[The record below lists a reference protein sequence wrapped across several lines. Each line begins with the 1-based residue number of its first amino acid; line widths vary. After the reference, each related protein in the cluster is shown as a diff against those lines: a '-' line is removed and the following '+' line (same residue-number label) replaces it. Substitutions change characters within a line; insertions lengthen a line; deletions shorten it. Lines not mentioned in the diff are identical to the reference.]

1 MQSSLKIRKLNKKR
15 AISFAV
21 AMVMVLSI
29 FTGCENLSF
38 FKADTEQ
45 TQKID
50 LDNNISRDIIIVEK
64 VEELDDSN
72 DETAELPAKDLAKA
86 SQELVKNDGL
96 KYYAYDELNDDEK
109 IIYTEIYSIISTLS
123 KDTKVSTKDPDEIEK
138 AFNYVMLDH
147 PEIFY
152 VTGYS
157 FTKYMRG
164 NKIEKITLS
173 GNYTMNA
180 SEVEA
185 NEKLVDEYVDKC
197 MSSYDGPVDDYEKVK
212 YVYEYLIKNT
222 EYDMAAKNNQNILSV
237 VTEGRTVC
245 QGYAKSMQLIL
256 NRMGV
261 FCILCEGI
269 VKGTEAHVWN
279 IVRIDDNYYQVDATW
294 GDASY
299 MIEDNTGDFEAPEIN
314 YDYLCVTDDEIK
326 ETHVFKDNITRP
338 ICDSMRDNYYV
349 REGLYL
355 TEINTDVIMA
365 AFDRA
370 REMDEK
376 VVTLKCSNANVY
388 SALYNH
394 LVENHGI
401 FDYLKGSTTVNYVQ
415 FRDACRISFY
425 I

>member
-1 MQSSLKIRKLNKKR
+1 M
-15 AISFAV
+15 
-21 AMVMVLSI
+21 LSA
-29 FTGCENLSF
+29 FSGCDSLSF
-38 FKADTEQ
+38 KESDSEQ
-45 TQKID
+45 TQKIE
-50 LDNNISRDIIIVEK
+50 LDNNISHDIIIVEK
-64 VEELDDSN
+64 VEELDDSTS
-72 DETAELPAKDLAKA
+72 ETAELPAKDLAKA
-86 SQELVKNDGL
+86 NAELVKNDGL
-96 KYYAYDELNDDEK
+96 KYYAYDELNDEDK
-109 IIYTEIYSIISTLS
+109 IIYTEIYSIISTLA
-123 KDTKVSTKDPDEIEK
+123 KDTKVSTKDPDQIER

-152 VTGYS
+152 LTGYS

-164 NKIEKITLS
+164 SKIEKITLS
-173 GNYTMNA
+173 GNYTMNE
-180 SEVEA
+180 SEVKA
-185 NEKLVDEYVDKC
+185 NQELVDEYVNKC
-197 MSSYDGPVDDYEKVK
+197 IDGYNGPVDDYEKVK

-222 EYDMAAKNNQNILSV
+222 EYDMSAPNNQNILSIV
-237 VTEGRTVC
+237 SEGRTVC
-245 QGYAKSMQLIL
+245 QGYAKATQLIL
-256 NRMGV
+256 NKMGV

-279 IVRIDDNYYQVDATW
+279 IVRIDDEYYHVDATW

-314 YDYLCVTDDEIK
+314 YDYLCITDDEIK
-326 ETHVFKDNITRP
+326 ETHVFKDNIDHP
-338 ICDSMRDNYYV
+338 VCDSMRDNYYV

-355 TEINTDVIMA
+355 TELDTDVIMG
-365 AFDRA
+365 AFDKA
-370 REMDEK
+370 RETGET

-401 FDYLKGSTTVNYVQ
+401 FDYLNGSTTVNYVQ